1 MASAQEAGSPCPA
14 GAFSCAGTA
23 VAEGKVL
30 LEARDRGVTGV
41 DWGAS
46 GVQDPSRCTFSSTPK
61 AFDQERDLADHT
73 SIPRGGI
80 WYIRNCGGSDQYR
93 WYLPSAEEVEDVV
106 VLDLVEE
113 AIDRIEPPAP
123 RLVTSPP
130 LGSPVLTG
138 LPMYLAVDD
147 VAFSEQTGAVSAG
160 QFTVTATVQ
169 PVSTWFSPGDQHE
182 SRTCEGAG
190 TLWSDGDRPGESDCT
205 HTFTHTPAHLHGDGD
220 SYTVRARVTYQASYT
235 LTGPI
240 LAGTYELG
248 TFEGPETVVE
258 VPVVERRAV
267 RTTSS
272 G

>member
-1 MASAQEAGSPCPA
+1 MGAVFYWLTCDGVESLRFWLPGSPAADDPIFSVLIDE
-14 GAFSCAGTA
+14 AF
-23 VAEGKVL
+23 
-30 LEARDRGVTGV
+30 
-41 DWGAS
+41 
-46 GVQDPSRCTFSSTPK
+46 
-61 AFDQERDLADHT
+61 
-73 SIPRGGI
+73 
-80 WYIRNCGGSDQYR
+80 
-93 WYLPSAEEVEDVV
+93 
-106 VLDLVEE
+106 
-113 AIDRIEPPAP
+113 DRIEPPAP

-147 VAFSEQTGAVSAG
+147 GAFSEQTGAVSAG

-235 LTGPI
+235 VTGPI